1 MGNKKYDVRFLPL
14 FEEDLYE
21 IVAYITEHLKNPVA
35 ANKLIDDVENAIIKR
50 SSCAESF
57 EPYHSVK
64 ERKYPYYRIYVGNYV
79 VYYVVIDDVMAV
91 SYTHLFF
98 PTQKSKCL
106 QREILTS
113 RKRWILIFRYP
124 S

>member
-21 IVAYITEHLKNPVA
+21 IVTYITA

-79 VYYVVIDDVMAV
+79 VYYVVIDDVMEV
-91 SYTHLFF
+91 
-98 PTQKSKCL
+98 
-106 QREILTS
+106 RRILYN
-113 RKRWILIFRYP
+113 KRNVKDKL
-124 S
+124 

>member
-21 IVAYITEHLKNPVA
+21 IVTYIAERLKNPVA

-50 SSCAESF
+50 SSYAESF

-64 ERKYPYYRIYVGNYV
+64 GRKYPYYRIYVGNYV
-79 VYYVVIDDVMAV
+79 VYYVVIDDVMEV
-91 SYTHLFF
+91 
-98 PTQKSKCL
+98 
-106 QREILTS
+106 RRILYN
-113 RKRWILIFRYP
+113 KRNVKDKL
-124 S
+124 

>member
-21 IVAYITEHLKNPVA
+21 IVTYITERLKNPVA

-50 SSCAESF
+50 SSYAESF

-79 VYYVVIDDVMAV
+79 VIDDVMEV
-91 SYTHLFF
+91 
-98 PTQKSKCL
+98 
-106 QREILTS
+106 RRILYN
-113 RKRWILIFRYP
+113 KRNVKDKL
-124 S
+124 

>member
-21 IVAYITEHLKNPVA
+21 IVAYITERLKNPVA

-50 SSCAESF
+50 SSYAESF
-57 EPYHSVK
+57 EPYYSVK

-79 VYYVVIDDVMAV
+79 VYYVVIDDVMEV
-91 SYTHLFF
+91 
-98 PTQKSKCL
+98 
-106 QREILTS
+106 RRILYN
-113 RKRWILIFRYP
+113 KRNVKDKL
-124 S
+124 

>member
-1 MGNKKYDVRFLPL
+1 MRVLPL

-79 VYYVVIDDVMAV
+79 VYYVVIDDVMEV
-91 SYTHLFF
+91 
-98 PTQKSKCL
+98 
-106 QREILTS
+106 RRILYN
-113 RKRWILIFRYP
+113 KRNVKDKL
-124 S
+124 

>member
-21 IVAYITEHLKNPVA
+21 FVTYITERLKNPVA

-50 SSCAESF
+50 SSYAERF

-79 VYYVVIDDVMAV
+79 VYYVVIDDVMEV
-91 SYTHLFF
+91 
-98 PTQKSKCL
+98 
-106 QREILTS
+106 RRILYN
-113 RKRWILIFRYP
+113 KRNVKDKL
-124 S
+124 

>member
-50 SSCAESF
+50 SSYAESF

-79 VYYVVIDDVMAV
+79 VYYVVIDDVMEV
-91 SYTHLFF
+91 
-98 PTQKSKCL
+98 
-106 QREILTS
+106 RRILYN
-113 RKRWILIFRYP
+113 KRNVKDLSLIHI
-124 S
+124 

>member
-21 IVAYITEHLKNPVA
+21 IVTYITERLKNPVA
-35 ANKLIDDVENAIIKR
+35 ANKLIDDVENAIIIR
-50 SSCAESF
+50 SSYAESF

-79 VYYVVIDDVMAV
+79 VYYVVIDDVMEV
-91 SYTHLFF
+91 
-98 PTQKSKCL
+98 
-106 QREILTS
+106 RRILYN
-113 RKRWILIFRYP
+113 KRNVKDKL
-124 S
+124 